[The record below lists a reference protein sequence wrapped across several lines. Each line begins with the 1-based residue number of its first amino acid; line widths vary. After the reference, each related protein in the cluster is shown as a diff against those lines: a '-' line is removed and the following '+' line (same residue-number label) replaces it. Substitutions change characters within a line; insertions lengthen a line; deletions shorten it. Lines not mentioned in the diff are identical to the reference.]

1 MAKFVITPKSTIQ
14 FGPGLDPIRPGRE
27 NEREV
32 AVNVTGI
39 TPSTLFT
46 RYDTRTILADQ
57 LNRAYGT
64 TGFTPENV
72 IRYGGKFQIRGI

>member
-1 MAKFVITPKSTIQ
+1 MAQFVITPKSTIL
-14 FGPGLDPIRPGRE
+14 FGPGLDPIRPGKE
-27 NEREV
+27 NERVV
-32 AVNVTGI
+32 AVNVIGI

-46 RYDTRTILADQ
+46 RYNARTILADQ

-72 IRYGGKFQIRGI
+72 IRYGGQFQIRVI

>member
-1 MAKFVITPKSTIQ
+1 MAQFVITPKSTIQ
-14 FGPGLDPIRPGRE
+14 FGPGLDPIRPGRV
-27 NEREV
+27 NERLV

-39 TPSTLFT
+39 TPTTLFT
-46 RYDTRTILADQ
+46 RHSTRTILADQ

-72 IRYGGKFQIRGI
+72 IRFGGQFQIRLL

>member
-1 MAKFVITPKSTIQ
+1 MVQFVITPKSTIQ

-27 NEREV
+27 NERLV
-32 AVNVTGI
+32 SVNVTGI
-39 TPSTLFT
+39 TPTTLFT
-46 RYDTRTILADQ
+46 RYSARSILADQ

-72 IRYGGKFQIRGI
+72 IRYGGQFQIRGI

>member
-1 MAKFVITPKSTIQ
+1 MAQFVITPKSTIQ
-14 FGPGLDPIRPGRE
+14 FGPGLDPIKPGRE
-27 NEREV
+27 NERVV

-39 TPSTLFT
+39 TPTTLFT
-46 RYDTRTILADQ
+46 RFSARSILADQ

-72 IRYGGKFQIRGI
+72 IRFGGQFQIRTI